1 MHDVGADTISLT
13 GHIIGNFMF
22 LFIKPYII
30 SKSDDFRFLP
40 QGAGY
45 DKHWGGA
52 SQGCVHGGVEGRR
65 GGWRER
71 FKYLLLQTH
80 HSKSKKVLK

>member
-22 LFIKPYII
+22 LFIKLYI

-52 SQGCVHGGVEGRR
+52 AQGCVHGGVEGRR
-65 GGWRER
+65 GGWLAGEIR
-71 FKYLLLQTH
+71 
-80 HSKSKKVLK
+80 VLVIADPP

>member
-22 LFIKPYII
+22 LFIKLYI

-45 DKHWGGA
+45 DKHWI
-52 SQGCVHGGVEGRR
+52 VE
-65 GGWRER
+65 E
-71 FKYLLLQTH
+71 LLRA
-80 HSKSKKVLK
+80 VFMVV